1 MRIIAMSD
9 HNDPTD
15 TTLGAMSAEKRLKA
29 TSDTLLR
36 FTQDYLNFRR
46 MGFVARVL
54 WLFTGRLL

>member
-1 MRIIAMSD
+1 MSD

-46 MGFVARVL
+46 MGFIARLL